1 VVILNGRVD
10 AFNLDES
17 NSSALL
23 ERYGFTMLIHCGHSA
38 IGASG
43 QWRMHLDVS
52 TIHLASYYVEQV
64 LRFVPLFDPFDFAGP
79 CCKLAKHTTQRG
91 INQPR
96 RLFEISFV
104 RFDINA
110 RSPRSSALPPRG
122 RLSSR
127 SQLISQQ
134 PFVRWLTGGTRSA
147 PMSFPLARR
156 GLANR
161 RSDGALRHAYVLMH
175 ECYAATPERNMPYHA
190 YSPWSAR
197 LGGKHGPL
205 PYRLGDA

>member
-1 VVILNGRVD
+1 
-10 AFNLDES
+10 
-17 NSSALL
+17 
-23 ERYGFTMLIHCGHSA
+23 M
-38 IGASG
+38 
-43 QWRMHLDVS
+43 
-52 TIHLASYYVEQV
+52 
-64 LRFVPLFDPFDFAGP
+64 PLFDPFDFAGP
-79 CCKLAKHTTQRG
+79 CCKLAKRTTQRG

-175 ECYAATPERNMPYHA
+175 ECYAATPERNMQYHA

-197 LGGKHGPL
+197 LGGVGSVGRYHVGLAMRDEVRKNAVGDRRPL
-205 PYRLGDA
+205 FCRDENGTYCLVTTGYRGMLK